1 MRKLRTYLICLFLL
15 VGLFAQ
21 GQNPVLLKQAKKR
34 FEKHDYQGAALVYRK
49 AFFEATDQ
57 RVKQELAFQLG
68 ETYQK
73 MNQLNEA
80 LDWYRDALS
89 GTDQP
94 IDWYLALARI
104 QLKLNQA
111 DEALATLGKAK
122 SLRPNTPQIDEMLQ
136 LVKRWKQQRNQSG
149 VVLSETDGLNSVQS
163 DYCPVFFDGW
173 LYFSSARQST
183 SNNKIDKRTAE
194 SYSAIYVAPEQSDG
208 RFGTATKWT
217 LNGNR
222 NAGAVTF
229 DQLNQRVFYT
239 KCNNRKKRCAI
250 LMAPFD
256 RASGKIGKSKKA
268 SFVEKKFHFGHPWM
282 QEDSKMLYFVSDK
295 PGGFGGKDIYR
306 VSIREDGTF
315 GIVTNLGPYINSS
328 LDEVFPTTIGDS
340 LLLFSKESDMGY
352 GGLDI
357 YFSPLINDSPGEIQ
371 QLSFPFNSNADDFG
385 LNLKRG
391 TVQGFLSSNRNPKS
405 NDDIFQFTAFPIR
418 AAIKGVVRDEETLL
432 PLAGANILIEVDG
445 ALAMGVKTDS
455 NAVFAVSLPYQSHGR
470 ISASSPGY
478 FPESKQ
484 FTLSDS
490 AGVATTINFLLA
502 KLTYPATIS
511 GVVSERETGKRMP
524 DETLAL
530 LGPDGTKIF
539 TKTNAEGN
547 YRFDSLKP
555 DNIYTVRIT
564 KQGYFSESRVC
575 RVPKLTKP
583 MVLNKANGYDMDFEL
598 IPIQEKKELVINN
611 IYYDFDKA
619 NLRES
624 SKIELN
630 KLVSMLY
637 ETPNVK
643 VQISA
648 HTDTRGTDAYNDRL
662 SAERAQSV
670 VDYLI
675 ASGIH
680 PERLIARGYGKRF
693 PVIARAKN
701 EDEHQ
706 VNRRTTFMVTASDF
720 TAKAFPA
727 NQSNFGSARLVYRVQ
742 FVASSVKRDPES
754 YFSALKNAIN
764 GLQFHVSNQN
774 GIYRYE
780 AGDRYSLPEAEA
792 LRNKIA
798 AAGFPDCFLVPYI
811 DGNRVSMQQ
820 AKDFRP

>member
-1 MRKLRTYLICLFLL
+1 MKKLITYLSFFLLL
-15 VGLFAQ
+15 VGMSAN
-21 GQNPVLLKQAKKR
+21 GQNPVLLKQAHKR
-34 FEKHDYQGAALVYRK
+34 YEKHDYQGAADLYRK
-49 AFFEATDQ
+49 AFFESSDQ
-57 RVKQELAFQLG
+57 RAKQELAFKLG
-68 ETYQK
+68 DTYQK

-89 GTDQP
+89 GTYQP
-94 IDWYLALARI
+94 IDWFLALARI
-104 QLKLNQA
+104 QLKLNKA
-111 DEALATLGKAK
+111 DEALATLAKAK
-122 SLRPNTPQIDEMLQ
+122 SLLPNTPEIDDMTS
-136 LVKRWKQQRNQSG
+136 LVRRWKQQSNQTG
-149 VVLSETDGLNSVQS
+149 VVLAEADGLNTQQS
-163 DYCPVFFDGW
+163 DYSPVFFDGW
-173 LYFSSARQST
+173 LYFSSARQS
-183 SNNKIDKRTAE
+183 SAGNKTDKRTAE
-194 SYSAIYVAPEQSDG
+194 SFSSIYVAPEQSDG
-208 RFGTATKWT
+208 RFGTPVKWQ

-222 NAGAVTF
+222 NAGALTF
-229 DQLNQRVFYT
+229 DQLNDRVFFT

-250 LMAPFD
+250 LVAPFD
-256 RASGKIGKSKKA
+256 RLSGKVGRPKRA

-282 QEDSKMLYFVSDK
+282 QENSKMLYFVSDK
-295 PGGFGGKDIYR
+295 LGGFGGKDIYR
-306 VSIREDGTF
+306 VSIREDGSF

-340 LLLFSKESDMGY
+340 LLLFSKESDYGY

-357 YFSPLINDSPGEIQ
+357 YFSRLTNDSPGEIQ
-371 QLSFPFNSNADDFG
+371 QLSFPFNSNADDFS
-385 LNLKRG
+385 LSLKYR
-391 TVQGFLSSNRNPKS
+391 TMQGFLSSNRNSQS
-405 NDDIFQFTAFPIR
+405 NDDIFQFTGFPIR
-418 AAIKGVVRDEETLL
+418 SSVKGVVRDEESLG
-432 PLAGANILIEVDG
+432 PLAGSNLLIEVDNE
-445 ALAMGVKTDS
+445 LSMGVKADS
-455 NAVFAVSLPYQSHGR
+455 NAAYSVSLPYQSQGR
-470 ISASSPGY
+470 ISASFPGY
-478 FPESKQ
+478 FTESKQ

-490 AGVATTINFLLA
+490 AGHVTTINFLLA

-524 DETLAL
+524 GETLAL
-530 LGPDGTKIF
+530 LGPDGTKTF
-539 TKTNAEGN
+539 TKTNSEGI

-575 RVPKLTKP
+575 RVPKLTKS
-583 MVLNKANGYDMDFEL
+583 MILNKANGYDMDFEL

-648 HTDTRGTDAYNDRL
+648 HTDTRGTDSYNDKL
-662 SAERAQSV
+662 SAARAQSV

-675 ASGIH
+675 ASGIN

-693 PVIARAKN
+693 PVIAHAKN

-720 TAKAFPA
+720 TEKIIPVDIASIGKP
-727 NQSNFGSARLVYRVQ
+727 RLVFRVQ
-742 FVASSVKRDPES
+742 FVASSMRRDPES
-754 YFSALKNAIN
+754 YFSALKNAIS
-764 GLQFHVSNQN
+764 GLQFHVSDQN

-811 DGNRVSMQQ
+811 DGNRVSLQQ

>member
-149 VVLSETDGLNSVQS
+149 VVLSETEGLNSVQS

-173 LYFSSARQST
+173 LYFSSARQSA

-208 RFGTATKWT
+208 RFGTAAKWT

-282 QEDSKMLYFVSDK
+282 QEDGKMLYFVSDK

-720 TAKAFPA
+720 TAKALPA
-727 NQSNFGSARLVYRVQ
+727 NQSNLGSARLVYRVQ